1 MTEGYG
7 SGYGDEAGQRASG
20 RGAVTERLARQDR
33 DGAHEADVTDEAQE
47 SQESRES
54 SGAFEPAAP
63 TADPPAEAERP
74 GSSSIFDIDERAR
87 QEDLNR
93 TGYEPPMA
101 DPDATPDGPR
111 GETTVTE
118 PGEAR
123 EEPAA
128 TPAGD
133 ADAAP
138 GSADITPTPVP
149 VAEPTADTPAPHGL
163 PEPAAAAETPAAEAT
178 AAAADAAA
186 AAETPAAAG
195 TSASLLG
202 SLDAAAIRTRFLDIQ
217 AGFVD
222 EPRQAVEEAGR
233 FVDDLV
239 RQVAEALKAQRGQLA
254 GAAAEGSTEDLRLAL
269 RAYRQFVDRLLGM
282 AG

>member
-7 SGYGDEAGQRASG
+7 DEGGQRPSG

-33 DGAHEADVTDEAQE
+33 DGAHEADLTDETAR
-47 SQESRES
+47 ESRES

-63 TADPPAEAERP
+63 TADPPAEAGRP
-74 GSSSIFDIDERAR
+74 GSASIFDVDERAKR
-87 QEDLNR
+87 EDQHP
-93 TGYEPPMA
+93 TGYEPPVA
-101 DPDATPDGPR
+101 DTDAEPSGPR
-111 GETTVTE
+111 GQTTVTE

-128 TPAGD
+128 TPDGD
-133 ADAAP
+133 AAAP

-149 VAEPTADTPAPHGL
+149 AAEPSADTPVPEGL
-163 PEPAAAAETPAAEAT
+163 PEPAT
-178 AAAADAAA
+178 AAD
-186 AAETPAAAG
+186 TPAAAG
-195 TSASLLG
+195 ASASLLG
-202 SLDAAAIRTRFLDIQ
+202 SLDAADIRARFLDIQ

-254 GAAAEGSTEDLRLAL
+254 GATAEGSTEDLRLAL

-282 AG
+282 AAT